1 MKINHT
7 ILAIF
12 VMGVWASNIV
22 AVRIGTE
29 EITGWTLVTLRMT
42 LMTVIL
48 LPFVPYPRGH
58 IKKIIGLSVT
68 MGTLHFGLMFVALE
82 RIQAGT
88 AALIFITSVPFALL
102 LALIFF
108 RECLSWRQAG
118 GVLVSFLGVM
128 LLLGEPQINSNSFHV
143 VLALVSALSF
153 GAANLQL
160 RSLGGVNVFSINA
173 WLAAFAVPQMAL
185 MSLFLERG
193 QLDTITTAR
202 AETWASIAYM
212 GIVVGILGHGLWYLL
227 VPRYT
232 TSQTIPFTLLIP
244 FFGVLFGIIF
254 LQETLTWLI
263 ALGGLITVSGVAI
276 ILLRSN
282 ESSGK
287 KNFSGREV

>member
-1 MKINHT
+1 
-7 ILAIF
+7 
-12 VMGVWASNIV
+12 
-22 AVRIGTE
+22 
-29 EITGWTLVTLRMT
+29 
-42 LMTVIL
+42 
-48 LPFVPYPRGH
+48 
-58 IKKIIGLSVT
+58 
-68 MGTLHFGLMFVALE
+68 
-82 RIQAGT
+82 
-88 AALIFITSVPFALL
+88 
-102 LALIFF
+102 
-108 RECLSWRQAG
+108 
-118 GVLVSFLGVM
+118 M

-185 MSLFLERG
+185 LSLFLEHG
-193 QLDTITTAR
+193 QLDAITTAR
-202 AETWASIAYM
+202 AETWASIVYM

-244 FFGVLFGIIF
+244 VFGVLFGIIF

-263 ALGGLITVSGVAI
+263 SLGGLVTVSGVAI
-276 ILLRSN
+276 ILLRNN